1 MHIRPIDIADLPA
14 VHVMQI
20 ELDAFRASQWTES
33 EPFHRK
39 KEVRITQCFTDAD
52 CTSGLIFVAEIDDV
66 LAGYISGV
74 IFERKGYYQACM
86 GSIEELFVLPAYR
99 GKGIATQLLQHLE
112 QVFVEKGCDHMF
124 TKTDGENMSSQ
135 NTYRSFGMLPV
146 TVEFWKTI
154 Q

>member
-1 MHIRPIDIADLPA
+1 MHIRSIDIADLPA
-14 VHVMQI
+14 VHVMQT

-39 KEVRITQCFTDAD
+39 KEVRVTECLTEAD
-52 CTSGLIFVAEIDDV
+52 CTSGMIFVAEVDGV
-66 LAGYISGV
+66 LAGYISGS
-74 IFERKGYYQACM
+74 IFERKGYHQEMM
-86 GSIEELFVLPAYR
+86 GCIDELLVLPIYR
-99 GKGIATQLLQHLE
+99 GKGIATQLLHQLE

-135 NTYRSFGMLPV
+135 KTYTSFGMLPV

-154 Q
+154 E